1 MPTHTVFL
9 SSTFADFARERAKL
23 AEVLP
28 FVGVHVSLAE
38 REGDRGKKLLDTLK
52 DLIDHSDMV
61 VLLIG
66 SRAGSASETG
76 QYWTKNEVDYA
87 FAKGKRVLAYIREVP
102 REMIALTDQN
112 RQGEMAVRL
121 LLEAV
126 ETKVALIPRYKRGEC
141 CKLTAMVIRDVAR
154 YVEELKAGKEKDSYS
169 DSFTG

>member
-52 DLIDHSDMV
+52 ELIDHSDMV

-66 SRAGSASETG
+66 SRAGTPSETG
-76 QYWTKNEVDYA
+76 QCWTKNEVDYA
-87 FAKGKRVLAYIREVP
+87 FAKGKRVFAYIREVP
-102 REMIALTDQN
+102 HEMITLTDQDKA
-112 RQGEMAVRL
+112 GETAVRL

-126 ETKVALIPRYKRGEC
+126 EEKLALIPRYKRGEC

-154 YVEELKAGKEKDSYS
+154 YTEELKAMEGKNNYA
-169 DSFTG
+169 DSFT

>member
-1 MPTHTVFL
+1 MPTYTVFL

-38 REGDRGKKLLDTLK
+38 REGDTGKKLLDTLK
-52 DLIDHSDMV
+52 ALIDRSDLV

-76 QYWTKNEVDYA
+76 QYWTKDEVDYA
-87 FAKGKRVLAYIREVP
+87 FAKGKRVFAYIREVP
-102 REMIALTDQN
+102 HEIIALTDQN
-112 RQGEMAVRL
+112 REGEMAVRS

-126 ETKVALIPRYKRGEC
+126 EKKVALIPRYRRGEC

-154 YVEELKAGKEKDSYS
+154 YVEELKAAKANESYT
-169 DSFTG
+169 DSFA